1 MRHLLWL
8 ALCLHFSVPALAQDG
23 SVRPETGK
31 PLQAAQHMIKE
42 RKFSDALVKLREVEA
57 IPNRTPTENGLLEQL
72 RLIAAVSADQGAV
85 AAKAFDG
92 LAALGA
98 LAPAQR
104 LQFSEAIAGAFF
116 RAKDYA
122 ATVAWANRA
131 LAAGGTSETLRN
143 LLVHAPY
150 QAGDYAAAAKA
161 VTEQMGAGGQVS
173 EALLRVL
180 ADCAVQMKDTK
191 AYGAALEKLATWYP
205 KPEIW
210 TELIRAVSAR
220 PGFSDRL
227 ALDAARLG
235 LVVGSFANNSGPY
248 VELAELALQAG
259 LPGEAKAALDK
270 GYAAG
275 VLGTGQEAE
284 RHKRLSDLAAKAAAA
299 DLAGL
304 AVAEAEAAGKDSGT
318 ALVNTGLAYL
328 GFGQAAKAAAVME
341 AGIAKGGLKNPDDA
355 RLHLGIAYWA
365 AGQKAKAQEALK
377 AVKGSDG
384 AADLARLWA
393 IKTGA
398 L

>member
-1 MRHLLWL
+1 MRHLVLL
-8 ALCLHFSVPALAQDG
+8 ALCLLVSAPVLAQDG
-23 SVRPETGK
+23 GVRPETGK
-31 PLQAAQHMIKE
+31 PLQAAQQMIKE

-57 IPNRTPTENGLLEQL
+57 VANRTPTENGLLEQL

-122 ATVAWANRA
+122 ATMTWANRA
-131 LAAGGTSETLRN
+131 QAAGGTSEALRN
-143 LLVHAPY
+143 LLVYAPY
-150 QAGDYAAAAKA
+150 QAGDYAAAATA
-161 VTEQMGAGGQVS
+161 VTEQMGAGGQVG
-173 EALLRVL
+173 EGALQVL
-180 ADCAVQMKDTK
+180 ADSALKLKDAKTY
-191 AYGAALEKLATWYP
+191 AAALEKLATWYP

-210 TELIRAVSAR
+210 AELIRTVSAR

-235 LVVGSFANNSGPY
+235 LAVGSFTSSGPY

-284 RHKRLSDLAAKAAAA
+284 RHKRLGDLAAKAAAA

-304 AVAEAEAAGKDSGT
+304 AAAAAEAAGKDSGT

-328 GFGQAAKAAAVME
+328 GSGQAAKAAAVLE
-341 AGIAKGGLKNPDDA
+341 AGIAKGGLKAPDDA
-355 RLHLGIAYWA
+355 WLHLGIAYWA
-365 AGQKAKAQEALK
+365 AGQKAKAQEAFK

-384 AADLARLWA
+384 AAALARLWA
-393 IKTGA
+393 IKAGA
-398 L
+398 S